1 MAPIP
6 PVLRRFTRAPMF
18 TAIALITLAIGIGA
32 NTAVF
37 SVVNGVLIKPLPY
50 PNSDELVGVWHS
62 APGVNI
68 PKLNVS
74 PTMHFTYR
82 EEGQTFREFGLWSN
96 GGVTITGQAEPE
108 QVRSIDV
115 TDGTL
120 QALGVAPAFGRW
132 FTKEDD
138 TPGTPET
145 VMLMPGYWHR
155 RFGGDQ
161 SVVGR
166 TLTID
171 AKPHTVIGV
180 MPDTFQFLDEQ
191 ADVLLPMRFDRS
203 RVFLG
208 NFSYQGIARL
218 RPGVTLEQANADVGR
233 MLPIWLK
240 AWPAP
245 MGLDRKVF
253 ENAHIGPGLT
263 PLKQDIVGDIRETLW
278 VLMGTIGVVLLIACA
293 NVANLL
299 LVRVEGRQQE
309 LATRAAL
316 GAGWQRIARELLHE
330 SLLLGLMG
338 GVLGLG
344 VAYGALKLLLAIGP
358 ETLPRLRDITIDP
371 AVLGF
376 TLLASLLS
384 GLFFGAIPI
393 LKYSGPHLV
402 TAIRSATRT
411 SSHSRERHR
420 ARSVLVVAQV
430 ALALVLLV
438 ASGLMIRTFQTL
450 RNVQPGFTRPGEVQM
465 LRVSIPESVQAD
477 AERVAR
483 TYNEILEKV
492 AAIPGVES
500 AAMVSS
506 APLEGFNSNDP
517 VGAEDKTYDPGKI
530 PPIRR
535 FKFISPDYFRTVG
548 TPLVAGRDI
557 TWTDVFDDRHVVVI
571 SDNMAREMWGSSQA
585 ALGKRIRVAN
595 IDHWR
600 EIVGVVGD
608 VYDDGVHE
616 PASTIVYW
624 PMMVSKFWGNERF
637 VARSL
642 TYVVRS
648 ERTSTDAFLAQVRQA
663 VWSVNGSLPLALVRT
678 LQDVYDRSMARTTFA
693 LVMLAIAGGMALL
706 LGLIGIYGVISYAV
720 SQRTREIGIRMALG
734 VDHKEVKRMF
744 VRHGLVLA
752 GIGIAI
758 GAGVAAGVTRL
769 MASLLF
775 HVSPL
780 DGLTYV
786 AVSLVLATAAV
797 LASYLPARRAA
808 GLDPVEAL
816 RAE

>member
-1 MAPIP
+1 
-6 PVLRRFTRAPMF
+6 MF

-316 GAGWQRIARELLHE
+316 GAGWRRIARELLHE

-492 AAIPGVES
+492 AAIPGVKA

-678 LQDVYDRSMARTTFA
+678 LKEVYDRSMARTTFA

-752 GIGIAI
+752 GIGIVI
-758 GAGVAAGVTRL
+758 GVGVAAGVTRL

-780 DGLTYV
+780 DGWTYV

>member
-316 GAGWQRIARELLHE
+316 GAGWRRIARELLHE